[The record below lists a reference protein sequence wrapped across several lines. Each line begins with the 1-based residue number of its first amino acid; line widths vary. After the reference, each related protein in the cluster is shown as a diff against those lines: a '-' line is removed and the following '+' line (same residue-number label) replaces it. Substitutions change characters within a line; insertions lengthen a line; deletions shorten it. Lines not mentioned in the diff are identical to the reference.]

1 MNTDKKTRIEDW
13 NAITERVIGCAFRVG
28 NTLGVGFLE
37 KVYERALIAE
47 LRLRGLS
54 AESQVPLKVVYKGE
68 AVGDYFADVLVEG
81 QLIIELKCC
90 DCLGDEIIAQ
100 CINYLT
106 ITGKPLLLLVNFQNP
121 RLEWR
126 RIVAKRKST
135 SRTPAS
141 NGAE

>member
-1 MNTDKKTRIEDW
+1 MNIIQFRRFE
-13 NAITERVIGCAFRVG
+13 AMTEAEKQKLDELLHRVVG
-28 NTLGVGFLE
+28 ACFEVSNVLGAGFLE

-106 ITGKPLLLLVNFQNP
+106 LTG
-121 RLEWR
+121 
-126 RIVAKRKST
+126 T
-135 SRTPAS
+135 
-141 NGAE
+141 